1 MKNKNLEFFLE
12 IYMEEIPARLVND
25 LSSQLK
31 NNFEVLMNEK
41 GITFSDIKSYG
52 TPMRLVLFINGLKNK
67 TDDKKLEIWGP
78 PENISISNQKEF
90 LKPAES
96 FIKKNNIN
104 KREIQ
109 IKERNGMNFLYCK
122 KTIKGTKNLENL
134 KQITIESISK
144 IKNKKFMRWSDK
156 NFAFIRPIKNIFA
169 NMDKKF
175 IKINFMK
182 IPSENKII
190 GHRFSQMSDKK
201 IKSFDDYLNFLKKS
215 DVILDFESRRK
226 KILDE
231 VKKIEKKEKVYVNS
245 DIDLINHVSNLTE
258 YPKVLIGN
266 FDKSFLKIQK
276 ERQMKMN
283 QKEKH

>member
-1 MKNKNLEFFLE
+1 MKNNNLEFFLE

-122 KTIKGTKNLENL
+122 KTIKGTK
-134 KQITIESISK
+134 T
-144 IKNKKFMRWSDK
+144 
-156 NFAFIRPIKNIFA
+156 
-169 NMDKKF
+169 
-175 IKINFMK
+175 
-182 IPSENKII
+182 
-190 GHRFSQMSDKK
+190 
-201 IKSFDDYLNFLKKS
+201 
-215 DVILDFESRRK
+215 
-226 KILDE
+226 
-231 VKKIEKKEKVYVNS
+231 
-245 DIDLINHVSNLTE
+245 
-258 YPKVLIGN
+258 
-266 FDKSFLKIQK
+266 
-276 ERQMKMN
+276 
-283 QKEKH
+283 